1 MNSNV
6 LSDALTSLSSSSSS
20 SAVIPLRLFDLADD
34 RVYASA
40 NYFPTNQT
48 LEVNMLV
55 DSSLFTRRILKINST
70 LALADINTILVVWL
84 TPTLYV
90 FVNCEL
96 VGEFGFTDVGQQA
109 IMSIPYFKSNV
120 LFGTNSGKFFDSI
133 QDLFLNS
140 GRCVQ
145 PEFLIT
151 SSNSN
156 ESTILKAFSNSGK
169 KFKK

>member
-6 LSDALTSLSSSSSS
+6 LADALTSLSSSSA
-20 SAVIPLRLFDLADD
+20 SAAIPLRLFDLADD

-40 NYFPTNQT
+40 NYFPANQT
-48 LEVNMLV
+48 LEVSMLV
-55 DSSLFTRRILKINST
+55 DSSLFTRRVLKINST
-70 LALADINTILVVWL
+70 LVLADINTILVAWR
-84 TPTLYV
+84 TPMLYV

-96 VGEFGFTDVGQQA
+96 VGEIGFTDVGQQA
-109 IMSIPYFKSNV
+109 VMSMPYFKSNA
-120 LFGTNSGKFFDSI
+120 LLGSTSSGKFFDTI

-140 GRCVQ
+140 GGCVQ
-145 PEFLIT
+145 PEFLLT

-169 KFKK
+169 KKN